1 MGCFLFELRNHY
13 EVIICF
19 SSSAQKRP
27 RSNDT
32 PVTMSISHT
41 YFFVSKY
48 HFPLKETRASYRHGW
63 LRIWGREKQKW
74 YRNILHQVEKMCS
87 KINGAMSKGQR
98 SLDLKKKKY
107 NESLVII
114 KKEGIGKFFS
124 KKNISK

>member
-1 MGCFLFELRNHY
+1 
-13 EVIICF
+13 
-19 SSSAQKRP
+19 
-27 RSNDT
+27 
-32 PVTMSISHT
+32 
-41 YFFVSKY
+41 
-48 HFPLKETRASYRHGW
+48 
-63 LRIWGREKQKW
+63 
-74 YRNILHQVEKMCS
+74 MCS